1 MVKLSSWG
9 VYFLN
14 NNEVFEDSN
23 VSALIKAKLGGNVVS
38 KEEAAKNTIAYG
50 ILADYNTSGNMLKL
64 NLKFDALRS
73 HDIS

>member
-1 MVKLSSWG
+1 M
-9 VYFLN
+9 
-14 NNEVFEDSN
+14 
-23 VSALIKAKLGGNVVS
+23 IKAKLGGNVVS

-73 HDIS
+73 HDIT